1 VKTLPKEC
9 HIRKLPYVHVKLLP
23 QSDWATIMRQYI
35 HKAMTSPPE

>member
-1 VKTLPKEC
+1 
-9 HIRKLPYVHVKLLP
+9 VKLLP